1 MIHRI
6 EIAFLFMSFKRL
18 RLECEQI
25 RQNITGLGTI
35 IDLWHEFNIRRAVL
49 KASGSRFFGLW
60 GGPASDK
67 IAMSLHATSQI
78 LDKAKDFFE
87 TLKYYLRM

>member
-6 EIAFLFMSFKRL
+6 EIAFLFTSFKRL

-35 IDLWHEFNIRRAVL
+35 DLWHKFNIRRAVL
-49 KASGSRFFGLW
+49 KASGSRFFRSW
-60 GGPASDK
+60 GGPASNK
-67 IAMSLHATSQI
+67 IAMSLNAASQI
-78 LDKAKDFFE
+78 LDKRKDFFE